1 MDRQDTTNPL
11 GFHGA
16 PNLLLVASPRPMR
29 KPNYDILALDLD
41 GTLLGPTGG
50 VSEANIEAVDAAR
63 RAGIEVVICT
73 GRGLVE
79 SKKAIAAIRAHERM
93 PGLLDAPVVVAGGS
107 MIADA
112 STGRTLQRWP
122 MNTDLV
128 RRVVGRF
135 RDANSASMVLKD
147 PDAAGFDYLIV
158 DTGPLDPVNV
168 WWFEKMGI
176 RRRHIPE
183 LDHDE
188 HPEHTV
194 RVGLAATTDRMFHLG
209 QEIISEFEREAT
221 LHHFAAVS
229 SQNTGN
235 GLIGKS
241 TTVHILEVFDKAVTK
256 WTAIDWIAQRR
267 GVARER
273 VAAIGDEINDVA
285 MLAGAGLGVAMGN
298 AVTKVKDVA
307 DKHVASHEDDSVA
320 EAIDHILR
328 GEW

>member
-1 MDRQDTTNPL
+1 
-11 GFHGA
+11 
-16 PNLLLVASPRPMR
+16 MR
-29 KPNYDILALDLD
+29 KPNYDILAVDLD
-41 GTLLGPTGG
+41 GTLLGPTGK
-50 VSEANIEAVDAAR
+50 VSEANLDAVNAAR
-63 RAGIEVVICT
+63 KAGVEVIICT

-79 SKKAIAAIRAHERM
+79 SKIAMAAIRAHERM
-93 PGLLDAPVVVAGGS
+93 AGREDAPIVVAGGS

-122 MNTDLV
+122 MNGDLV
-128 RRVVGRF
+128 RRVVQRF

-168 WWFEKMGI
+168 WWFEKMGV

-183 LDHDE
+183 LHLDE

-209 QEIISEFEREAT
+209 QEIISEFEKEAT

-241 TTVHILEVFDKAVTK
+241 TTVHLLEVFDKAVTK
-256 WTAIDWIAQRR
+256 WTAIDWIAQKR
-267 GVARER
+267 GVPRER

-285 MLAGAGLGVAMGN
+285 MLAGAGLGIAMGN
-298 AVTKVKDVA
+298 AISKVKDVA
-307 DKHVASHEDDSVA
+307 DKHVASHEDDGVA
-320 EAIDHILR
+320 QAIDAILS
-328 GEW
+328 GKW

>member
-1 MDRQDTTNPL
+1 
-11 GFHGA
+11 
-16 PNLLLVASPRPMR
+16 MR

-50 VSEANIEAVDAAR
+50 VSDANIDAVNAAR
-63 RAGIEVVICT
+63 KAGIEVVICT
-73 GRGLVE
+73 GRGPVE
-79 SKKAIAAIRAHERM
+79 SKQPSAASRALGRM
-93 PGLLDAPVVVAGGS
+93 PGLSEAPVVVAGGS

-112 STGRTLQRWP
+112 STGRTIQRWP

-209 QEIISEFEREAT
+209 REIISEFEPEAT

-241 TTVHILEVFDKAVTK
+241 TTVHIIEVFDKAVTK
-256 WTAIDWIAQRR
+256 WTAIDWIAKRR
-267 GVARER
+267 GVPRER

-285 MLAGAGLGVAMGN
+285 MLAGAGRGVAMGN
-298 AVTKVKDVA
+298 AVTKVKDIA
-307 DKHVASHEDDSVA
+307 DRHVSSHEDDGVA

-328 GEW
+328 GAW

>member
-1 MDRQDTTNPL
+1 
-11 GFHGA
+11 
-16 PNLLLVASPRPMR
+16 MR
-29 KPNYDILALDLD
+29 RPNYDILAVDLD
-41 GTLLGPTGG
+41 GTLLGPTGR
-50 VSEANIEAVDAAR
+50 VSEANLAAVEAAR
-63 RAGIEVVICT
+63 RAGVEVVICT

-79 SKKAIAAIRAHERM
+79 SRVAIAAIRAHERL
-93 PGLLDAPVVVAGGS
+93 PGRTDAPIVVAGGS

-122 MNTDLV
+122 MNRDLV

-135 RDANSASMVLKD
+135 GDAGTASMVLKD

-168 WWFEKMGI
+168 WWFEKMGV
-176 RRRHIPE
+176 RRRHIPA

-194 RVGLAATTDRMFHLG
+194 RVGLAATTDRMYHLG
-209 QEIISEFEREAT
+209 QEIISEFEKEAT

-229 SQNTGN
+229 SQNTN
-235 GLIGKS
+235 AELMGKS
-241 TTVHILEVFDKAVTK
+241 ATVHILEVFDKAVTK
-256 WTAIDWIAQRR
+256 WTAIDWIARQR

-298 AVTKVKDVA
+298 AVSKVKDVA
-307 DKHVASHEDDSVA
+307 DRHVASNEDDGVA
-320 EAIDHILR
+320 EAIDAILS
-328 GEW
+328 GKW